1 MSVFV
6 HRNVGTVYLTAII
19 LGNLNDCWQ
28 TICPQTGKNTKN
40 TIDQCYSAFYL
51 CQRFSH
57 IFFFTNVDW
66 CFTNI
71 LETLLSFVLRWTS
84 QKFKL
89 FSRRSHVISK
99 KEKWH
104 PHKFTTLTLKYLGL
118 ESIKK
123 VTISNGNSSAIY
135 TVLNITGR
143 KMDLLTFALGRYV
156 AKMQQMRGK
165 SGPKIV
171 NATFASR
178 FTTPCFWYANVAFN
192 IFASELLLTC
202 LRRICKK
209 KICAN
214 LFFVLERFGNS
225 LSDGLEFQR
234 EAP

>member
-6 HRNVGTVYLTAII
+6 HSNVGTVYLTAII
-19 LGNLNDCWQ
+19 LGKKGNLNDWWQ

-51 CQRFSH
+51 YQRFSH

-66 CFTNI
+66 YFTNI

-118 ESIKK
+118 ESIKN
-123 VTISNGNSSAIY
+123 VTISSGNSSAIF
-135 TVLNITGR
+135 TVLNNTGR
-143 KMDLLTFALGRYV
+143 KNGFAQICSR
-156 AKMQQMRGK
+156 QICSK
-165 SGPKIV
+165 SAI
-171 NATFASR
+171 N
-178 FTTPCFWYANVAFN
+178 
-192 IFASELLLTC
+192 E
-202 LRRICKK
+202 
-209 KICAN
+209 
-214 LFFVLERFGNS
+214 E
-225 LSDGLEFQR
+225 
-234 EAP
+234 